1 MINHEMRI
9 RSQWGVRAIERRGST
24 LILVLWTV
32 GICTLIVL
40 SLQVSAFR
48 QSSAGAESIGR
59 VRAKWAAR
67 AGVEECIAYLAWE
80 TEHAA
85 DSDPVRLWNALA
97 DLSDGELA
105 GATWEIRHDEGGK
118 MVEGPLDVHSK
129 LNVNLMTEEQL
140 MLLDGMTPDVAR
152 SILDWIDTN
161 DEPMENG
168 GTESQYYEKL
178 NPPYEAR
185 NGSVR
190 SLQELELVFG
200 VEPELLR
207 GEDWNL
213 NGILDE
219 NENDGDL
226 TWPPDNAD
234 DYLDSG
240 WSGFITA
247 VSKGPGFGQSGE
259 PKLMLATA
267 DLSEIED
274 RMGVDADQAQALKDY
289 ASRGGNTLEALITS
303 PLSQIA
309 ASNNGNNAGGNGD
322 SGNNNSGGNTN
333 NNNTNNGG
341 GNQPEVADLSDSQL
355 RAVLDEG
362 LVGGISRNVPGKV
375 NVNTAPRE
383 VLEMIPGVGPTL
395 ADQIMFT
402 RTTSARGFTN
412 LLDLMNVPGMTQEE
426 LVTIAPFVDVRSS
439 VFVITSKGRATTG
452 RAEVELVVTIDR
464 SELPIRI
471 IDYLER

>member
-1 MINHEMRI
+1 VEFD
-9 RSQWGVRAIERRGST
+9 RRGST

-48 QSSAGAESIGR
+48 QSSAGADAIGR

-80 TEHAA
+80 TQHAE

-97 DLSDGELA
+97 DLSTGELP
-105 GATWEIRHDEGGK
+105 GATWEIEHEEEGEIL
-118 MVEGPLDVHSK
+118 EGPLDAHSK
-129 LNVNLMTEEQL
+129 LNVNLMTEDQL

-161 DEPMENG
+161 DDPMENG
-168 GTESQYYEKL
+168 GTESSYYEKL

-185 NGSVR
+185 NGPVR
-190 SLQELELVFG
+190 SLLELELVFG

-226 TWPPDNAD
+226 SWPPDNAD
-234 DYLDSG
+234 NYLDAG
-240 WSGFITA
+240 WSGLITA

-267 DLSEIED
+267 DLGEIED
-274 RMGVDADQAQALKDY
+274 RLGVDVDQAQALKDY
-289 ASRGGNTLEALITS
+289 ASRGGNTLEALITT
-303 PLSQIA
+303 PLSQLSTSNSGNGS
-309 ASNNGNNAGGNGD
+309 SNNTGNNNGGSSNGGTGGD
-322 SGNNNSGGNTN
+322 NGSDGGSNNNSGA
-333 NNNTNNGG
+333 
-341 GNQPEVADLSDSQL
+341 QVSDLNVEQL
-355 RAVLDEG
+355 RRVLDEG
-362 LVGGISRNVPGKV
+362 LVGGISRNVPGKI
-375 NVNTAPRE
+375 NLNTAPRE
-383 VLEMIPGVGPTL
+383 VLELIPGIGPTL

-402 RTTSARGFTN
+402 RSTSSRGFTN
-412 LLDLMNVPGMTQEE
+412 LLDLLNVPGMTEQQ
-426 LVTIAPFVDVRSS
+426 VVAIAPFVDVRSN
-439 VFVITSKGRATTG
+439 VYTITSRGRATTG
-452 RAEVELVVTIDR
+452 RAEVELLVTIDR